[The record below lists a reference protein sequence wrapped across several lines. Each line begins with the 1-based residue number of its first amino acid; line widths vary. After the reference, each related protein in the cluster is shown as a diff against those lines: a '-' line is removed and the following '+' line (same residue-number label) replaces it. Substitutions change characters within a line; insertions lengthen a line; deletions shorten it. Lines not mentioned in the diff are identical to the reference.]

1 MHRGKK
7 LDDAIE
13 KELMLM
19 LKEGFEHSPITPK
32 NLHDRLKHRNLVKG
46 GLSTLS
52 TANRKK
58 LIALY
63 TEEQLK
69 PLSLNTKEKQLF
81 ANRKTRKALMAKSAQ
96 LRATIDSLEDK
107 LRLNTQTLIN
117 IIQEVKV
124 KTPVKIEHLL
134 APHLID
140 LTHSE

>member
-1 MHRGKK
+1 MLRGKK

-19 LKEGFEHSPITPK
+19 LKGGFERSPITPK
-32 NLHDRLKHRNLVKG
+32 ALHDRLRDKNIING

-52 TANRKK
+52 TSNRKK

-69 PLSLNTKEKQLF
+69 SLNLNTKEKQLY
-81 ANRKTRKALMAKSAQ
+81 ANRKTREALLTKNAH
-96 LRATIDSLEDK
+96 LREVINELEEK
-107 LRLNTQTLIN
+107 LSLNTLTLLN
-117 IIQEVKV
+117 IIQEVKT

-134 APHLID
+134 AAHLIRD
-140 LTHSE
+140 LKH